1 MVKCAIFTKF
11 RKIMDFFAPLFNA
24 LSSNTLSSDMESK
37 RAILK
42 KDCILQ
48 KGFHYFDWTASGL
61 GAKCTEE
68 RINSILPFYA
78 NTHSQSNTNAEFMS
92 ELYESAREHLK
103 SFFNLDSN
111 FALISCGFGSTAA
124 IKKFQELLG
133 VYIPPKTRAILN
145 LSKID
150 KSTLPL
156 VVVGPYEHHSNELS
170 FREGLCEV
178 VRVPLNAQGLFDLDA
193 LKHILDSN
201 KGRKIIGSFA
211 LGSNVSGIVIPYQE
225 ISYLIRKHNGIV
237 CFDCAS
243 SASYLHIEPQFYDAI
258 FLSPHKL
265 FGGIGGSGILIVNRA
280 LIDKTLPP
288 TFCGGGVVG
297 YVSRTS
303 AKYFGIDEIRE
314 EAGTPGILAFLRAY
328 LGFALRQEIGLEW
341 IKEAK
346 LPYIKQFREFLENEP
361 RITHY
366 GNLTHNVLGIFAFN
380 LKGFEPFALAEKLS
394 KEYGILVRAGCS
406 CAGPYGHDLLGLEDG
421 TIFTQKPG
429 WIRLNL
435 HYTHTQQEVTHLIS
449 TLKALLS

>member
-1 MVKCAIFTKF
+1 
-11 RKIMDFFAPLFNA
+11 MDFFAPLLNA
-24 LSSNTLSSDMESK
+24 LPNAMESK
-37 RAILK
+37 RNLLK
-42 KDCILQ
+42 EACILQ
-48 KGFHYFDWTASGL
+48 KGFYYFDWTASGL
-61 GAKCTEE
+61 GAKCVES

-78 NTHSQSNTNAEFMS
+78 NTHSQSNANAEFMS
-92 ELYESAREHLK
+92 ALYEGARERLK
-103 SFFNLDSN
+103 GFFKLDSNSLNSN

-133 VYIPPKTRAILN
+133 IYIPPKTRAILN
-145 LSKID
+145 LSKVD
-150 KSTLPL
+150 KSKFPL
-156 VVVGPYEHHSNELS
+156 VIIGPYEHHSNELS

-178 VRVPLNAQGLFDLDA
+178 VRVPLNAQGLFDTEA

-201 KGRKIIGSFA
+201 QGRKIIGSFA
-211 LGSNVSGIVIPYQE
+211 LGSNVSGIIIPYQE
-225 ISYLIRKHNGIV
+225 ISHLIRKHNGIV

-243 SASYLHIEPQFYDAI
+243 SASYLHISPQFYDAI

-265 FGGIGGSGILIVNRA
+265 FGGIGSSGILIINRA

-328 LGFALRQEIGLEW
+328 LGFALREEIGLEW

-366 GNLTHNVLGIFAFN
+366 GNLAHNTLGIFAFN
-380 LKGFEPFALAEKLS
+380 IKGIEPFALAEKLS

-406 CAGPYGHDLLGLEDG
+406 CAGPYGHDLLGLEDD
-421 TIFTQKPG
+421 TTFTQKPG
-429 WIRLNL
+429 WIRLNV
-435 HYTHTQQEVTHLIS
+435 HYTHTQKEITHLIT
-449 TLKALLS
+449 TLKTLLP

>member
-1 MVKCAIFTKF
+1 
-11 RKIMDFFAPLFNA
+11 MDFFAPLFHA
-24 LSSNTLSSDMESK
+24 LPKDMESK
-37 RAILK
+37 RAILRES
-42 KDCILQ
+42 CLLQ

-61 GAKCTEE
+61 AAKCVEE

-78 NTHSQSNTNAEFMS
+78 NTHSQSNANAEFIS
-92 ELYESAREHLK
+92 TLYEGAREHLK
-103 SFFNLDSN
+103 DFFQLDSN
-111 FALISCGFGSTAA
+111 FALIACGFGSTAA

-133 VYIPPKTRAILN
+133 IYIPPKTRALLN
-145 LSKID
+145 LVDLD
-150 KSTLPL
+150 KSKLPL
-156 VVVGPYEHHSNELS
+156 VIVGPYEHHSNELS

-178 VRVPLNAQGLFDLDA
+178 VRVPLDTKGLFNLEA

-201 KGRKIIGSFA
+201 KGRKIIASFA
-211 LGSNVSGIVIPYQE
+211 LGSNVSGIIIPYQQ
-225 ISYLIRKHNGIV
+225 ISNLVRSYGGII

-243 SASYLHIEPQFYDAI
+243 SASYLHISPQFYDAI

-265 FGGIGGSGILIVNRA
+265 FGGIGSSGILIINRA

-303 AKYFGIDEIRE
+303 AKYFSVDEVRE

-328 LGFALRQEIGLEW
+328 LGFSLRQEIGLDW
-341 IKEAK
+341 IKQAK
-346 LPYIKQFREFLENEP
+346 ESYLQEFREFLENEP

-366 GNLTHNVLGIFAFN
+366 GNLAHNVLGIFAFN
-380 LKGFEPFALAEKLS
+380 LAGIEPFKCAEKLS

-406 CAGPYGHDLLGLEDG
+406 CAGPYGHDLLGLKDD
-421 TIFTQKPG
+421 TTFSQKPG

-435 HYTHTQQEVTHLIS
+435 HYTHTQEELTYLIT

>member
-1 MVKCAIFTKF
+1 
-11 RKIMDFFAPLFNA
+11 MDFFAPL
-24 LSSNTLSSDMESK
+24 LETLPRDFESK
-37 RAILK
+37 RNALK
-42 KDCILQ
+42 KMLILQ
-48 KGFHYFDWTASGL
+48 KGLHYFDWTASGL
-61 GAKCTEE
+61 GAKCVEK

-78 NTHSQSNTNAEFMS
+78 NTHSQSNANAEFMS
-92 ELYESAREHLK
+92 SLYEKARERLK
-103 SFFNLDSN
+103 DYFKLDCN

-133 VYIPPKTRAILN
+133 IYIPPKTREVLN
-145 LSKID
+145 LKHLNP
-150 KSTLPL
+150 STLPL
-156 VVVGPYEHHSNELS
+156 VIISPFEHHSNELS

-178 VRVPLNAQGLFDLDA
+178 VRIGLNAQGLMDLEM
-193 LKHILDSN
+193 LKAVLQAN

-225 ISYLIRKHNGIV
+225 VSHLVRKFGGIV

-243 SASYLHIEPQFYDAI
+243 TASVLEIPPTFYDAI

-265 FGGIGGSGILIVNRA
+265 FGGIGSSGILIINRA

-303 AKYFGIDEIRE
+303 AQYFSTDEQRE
-314 EAGTPGILAFLRAY
+314 EAGTPGILEFLRAY
-328 LGFALRQEIGLEW
+328 LGFTLREEIGLEW

-346 LPYIKQFREFLENEP
+346 LPYIKAFREFLENEKN
-361 RITHY
+361 IISY
-366 GNLTHNVLGIFAFN
+366 GNLEHNTLGTFAFN
-380 LKGFEPFALAEKLS
+380 VRGISPFSLAEQLS
-394 KEYGILVRAGCS
+394 KQYGILVRAGCS
-406 CAGPYGHDLLGLEDG
+406 CAGSYGHDLLGLEDN

-435 HYTHTQQEVTHLIS
+435 HYTHKKKEIALL
-449 TLKALLS
+449 LKALKTMLP